1 MKVSIPLRYG
11 TTVTQIV
18 KINNSGTCQFL
29 LGTVQHEIITESEL
43 KYFIMCQFLL
53 GTVQPLM

>member
-1 MKVSIPLRYG
+1 M
-11 TTVTQIV
+11 
-18 KINNSGTCQFL
+18 CQFL

-53 GTVQPLM
+53 GTVQQEKVAEFIGQ